1 MRNRVQAIAR
11 DVHRRNFLSPQQ
23 RREFSNIWELG
34 HQAQPFYKP
43 SCPLRTSVTCIVDR
57 DATNPC
63 TQQTSYNIFAGLGIW
78 KMAEMTIAPVASHG
92 FFIDGHWRDDGDIV
106 EIRAPYD
113 GNLIARVVQ
122 GCREHVEAAIA
133 AAVKAFG
140 TTRRLPAFER
150 QRVLRRISASMAERK
165 EEFARTLAQEAGK
178 PIKGARTEVER
189 AVFTFNVAAEESTRI
204 YGEYL
209 PLDWQEFTA
218 GRWGIVRRFP
228 LGPIVGI
235 TPFNFPINLV
245 AHKVAPAIAA
255 GCSMILKPA
264 PQTPLCSLLL
274 AECVQQAGWPDG
286 GLNVLPLSNEDAG
299 FLVSDD
305 RIKLISFTGSV
316 PVGWEIKRRSG
327 KKKVVLELGGNAAVI
342 VHSDADLAYAAER
355 CIFGGFA
362 YAGQTCISVQRILVE
377 HSVYGRFTDL
387 LVEGVKKLHV
397 GDPLDEKTDVGP
409 LIRESDAVRT
419 IGWIEEAVHAGAR
432 VLCGGHRDGMIVE
445 PAILTGT
452 KPDMKVNCQEI
463 FGPVV
468 TVEPYKDFDQAL
480 RQVNNSSFGLQAG
493 VFTRDAKLL
502 FQAYDELE
510 VGGLIAGDVPSF
522 RVDHMPYGGVKDSG
536 LGREGLRYA
545 IEEMT
550 EPKLLVM
557 NLR

>member
-1 MRNRVQAIAR
+1 
-11 DVHRRNFLSPQQ
+11 
-23 RREFSNIWELG
+23 
-34 HQAQPFYKP
+34 
-43 SCPLRTSVTCIVDR
+43 
-57 DATNPC
+57 
-63 TQQTSYNIFAGLGIW
+63 
-78 KMAEMTIAPVASHG
+78 MAEMTIAPVATHG
-92 FFIDGHWRDDGDIV
+92 FFVDGRWQQEGDIV
-106 EIRAPYD
+106 EIRSPYD
-113 GNLIARVVQ
+113 GTMVARVAQ
-122 GCREHVEAAIA
+122 GRKEHAEAAIA

-150 QRVLRRISASMAERK
+150 QRVLRQIAAFMIERK

-178 PIKGARTEVER
+178 PIKAARTEIER
-189 AVFTFNVAAEESTRI
+189 SIFTFTVAAEESTRI
-204 YGEYL
+204 HGEYL

-228 LGPIVGI
+228 IGPIAGI
-235 TPFNFPINLV
+235 TPFNFPLNLV

-255 GCSMILKPA
+255 GCPIVLKPA

-286 GLNVLPLSNEDAG
+286 GLSVLPLSNEDAG
-299 FLVSDD
+299 LLVTDE

-316 PVGWEIKRRSG
+316 PVGWDIKRRAG
-327 KKKVVLELGGNAAVI
+327 KKKVVLELGGNAAVL
-342 VHSDADLAYAAER
+342 VHSDADVAYAAER
-355 CIFGGFA
+355 CVVGGFA

-377 HSVYGRFTDL
+377 QSVYGKFTDL
-387 LVEGVKKLHV
+387 LIEAVKQLKT
-397 GDPLDEKTDVGP
+397 GDPMDESTDVGP
-409 LIRESDAVRT
+409 LIRESDAIRT
-419 IGWIEEAVHAGAR
+419 TAWIDEAVRAGAR
-432 VLCGGHRDGMIVE
+432 LLCGGRRTHNIVE
-445 PAILTGT
+445 PTILTGT

-468 TVEPYKDFDQAL
+468 TVEPYQNFDQAL
-480 RQVNNSSFGLQAG
+480 RQVNSSIYGMQAG

-502 FQAYDELE
+502 FQAYEELE
-510 VGGLIAGDVPSF
+510 VGGVIAGDVPSF
-522 RVDHMPYGGVKDSG
+522 RIDHMPYGGVKDSG

>member
-1 MRNRVQAIAR
+1 MSEWVNWGPKQI
-11 DVHRRNFLSPQQ
+11 
-23 RREFSNIWELG
+23 
-34 HQAQPFYKP
+34 
-43 SCPLRTSVTCIVDR
+43 
-57 DATNPC
+57 
-63 TQQTSYNIFAGLGIW
+63 
-78 KMAEMTIAPVASHG
+78 MAEMTIAPVATHG
-92 FFIDGHWRDDGDIV
+92 FFVDGRWHENGDIV

-113 GNLIARVVQ
+113 GSLVGRVTQ
-122 GCREHVEAAIA
+122 GRREHADAAIT

-150 QRVLRRISASMAERK
+150 QRVLRRIAASISERK
-165 EEFARTLAQEAGK
+165 EEFAHTLAQEAGK
-178 PIKGARTEVER
+178 PIKAARTEIER
-189 AVFTFNVAAEESTRI
+189 SIFTFTVASEETTRI
-204 YGEYL
+204 YGEFL

-228 LGPIVGI
+228 LGPIAGI
-235 TPFNFPINLV
+235 TPFNFPLNLV

-255 GCSMILKPA
+255 GCPMILKPA

-299 FLVSDD
+299 LLVTDD

-316 PVGWEIKRRSG
+316 PVGWDIKRRSG
-327 KKKVVLELGGNAAVI
+327 KKKVILELGGNAAVI
-342 VHSDADLAYAAER
+342 VHSDADLAYAAQR
-355 CIFGGFA
+355 SVTGGFG

-377 HSVYGRFTDL
+377 HSVYGKFTDL
-387 LVEGVKKLHV
+387 FVDAVKQLKA
-397 GDPLDEKTDVGP
+397 GDPLDESTDVGP
-409 LIRESDAVRT
+409 VIRENDAVRT
-419 IGWIEEAVHAGAR
+419 INWIDEAVRGGAR
-432 VLCGGHRDGMIVE
+432 LLCGGRRNNLVIE
-445 PAILTGT
+445 PTVLTGT

-468 TVEPYKDFDQAL
+468 TVEPYPDFDQAL
-480 RQVNNSSFGLQAG
+480 RQVNNTAYGMQAG
-493 VFTRDAKLL
+493 IFTRDANLL
-502 FQAYDELE
+502 FRAYEELE
-510 VGGLIAGDVPSF
+510 MGAVIAGDVPSF
-522 RVDHMPYGGVKDSG
+522 RIDPMPYGGVKDSG

>member
-1 MRNRVQAIAR
+1 M
-11 DVHRRNFLSPQQ
+11 
-23 RREFSNIWELG
+23 
-34 HQAQPFYKP
+34 AQMTI
-43 SCPLRTSVTCIVDR
+43 TSV
-57 DATNPC
+57 AT
-63 TQQTSYNIFAGLGIW
+63 
-78 KMAEMTIAPVASHG
+78 HG
-92 FFIDGHWRDDGDIV
+92 FFIDGHWSQDGDLID
-106 EIRAPYD
+106 IRAPYD
-113 GNLIARVVQ
+113 GSVIARVTQ
-122 GCREHVEAAIA
+122 GRREHAEAAIA

-150 QRVLRRISASMAERK
+150 QRVLRQISANMVERK

-178 PIKGARTEVER
+178 PIKAARTEVDR
-189 AVFTFNVAAEESTRI
+189 AIFTFNVAAEESTRI
-204 YGEYL
+204 YGDYI

-228 LGPIVGI
+228 LGPIAGI

-255 GCSMILKPA
+255 GCPLVLKPA

-286 GLNVLPLSNEDAG
+286 GLNVLPLSNDDASL
-299 FLVSDD
+299 LVTDE

-316 PVGWEIKRRSG
+316 PVGWDIKRRAG
-327 KKKVVLELGGNAAVI
+327 KKKVVLELGGNAGVI
-342 VHSDADLAYAAER
+342 VHSDTDLSYAADR
-355 CIFGGFA
+355 CVAGGFG

-377 HSVYGRFTDL
+377 QSVYGKFTDH
-387 LVEGVKKLHV
+387 LVEGVKKLKL
-397 GDPLDEKTDVGP
+397 GDPLDDSTDVGP
-409 LIRESDAVRT
+409 VIRESDAVRIT
-419 IGWIEEAVHAGAR
+419 NWIDEAVRGGAR
-432 VLCGGHRDGMIVE
+432 LLCGGGRKGPMVE
-445 PAILTGT
+445 PTVLTGT
-452 KPDMKVNCQEI
+452 KPEMKVNCQEA

-468 TVEPYKDFDQAL
+468 TVEPYRNFDEAL
-480 RQVNNSSFGLQAG
+480 RQINNSSFGLQAG
-493 VFTRDAKLL
+493 LFTRDAKLL
-502 FQAYDELE
+502 FQAYEELE

-522 RVDHMPYGGVKDSG
+522 RIDHMPYGGVKDSG